1 MIKSPVNTAKNGQYL
16 DTSTLSLLIISPL
29 SNEISKKIKPKR
41 KNWGN
46 SPRKTLLR
54 LECWEHNPQYSIVI
68 GIFNSG
74 L

>member
-41 KNWGN
+41 KNSGN
-46 SPRKTLLR
+46 SPQKYRRKR
-54 LECWEHNPQYSIVI
+54 EGWETNPNYSIVI